1 MRTVFKNGRII
12 DPSQDLDLVGH
23 VVVENAQVVACGPDV
38 DISDATTVY
47 DCTGLWITPGLVDMH
62 VHLREPGEDYRE
74 TIKTGTRAAAAGG
87 FTTICCLPNTT
98 PPLDTPA
105 LIDFILDKSA
115 APDAGGVFVAPVGAL
130 TTVKDGQT
138 RMANLASLKS
148 AGIVAASDQERRHR
162 GRQRRGRAGAGREP
176 NAPRDGVLPPAGPAD
191 HGALLPIMAHCEDLS
206 LSANGQIN
214 DGAISA
220 LLGLAGMP
228 RTAEEVMV
236 MRNCLLSLQTGCR
249 VHILRVSS
257 WGSVEL
263 IRQAKYLGAPVTAEV
278 CPHHFCLTEND
289 LGEFDTNFKTTPP
302 LRTELDVDMILQGLS
317 DGTIDAIA
325 SDHSPYAAH
334 ETRVPFDE
342 APFGCVGLETALGV
356 TLTFVTHKGV
366 LSPSETVRRL
376 ATAPSQILGLDAGT
390 LKPET
395 TALAQVTVIDPDV
408 EWTFDV
414 KKTFSRGKNSPFDG
428 MNLKGKAVLTY
439 CGTEIY
445 RDALWDSARDHTTE

>member
-98 PPLDTPA
+98 PPLATPA
-105 LIDFILDKSA
+105 LIAFLLDKSA

-148 AGIVAASDQERRHR
+148 AGIVAASDEGVPVQDANLMLHAMEYC
-162 GRQRRGRAGAGREP
+162 RQL
-176 NAPRDGVLPPAGPAD
+176 D
-191 HGALLPIMAHCEDLS
+191 LPIMAHCEDLS

>member
-1 MRTVFKNGRII
+1 MKTVFKNGRIL
-12 DPSQDLDLVGH
+12 DPSQDLDVVGH
-23 VVVENAQVVACGPDV
+23 VVVEDAQIVACGPDV
-38 DISDATTVY
+38 DISDATSEY

-115 APDAGGVFVAPVGAL
+115 
-130 TTVKDGQT
+130 
-138 RMANLASLKS
+138 
-148 AGIVAASDQERRHR
+148 GIVAASDEGVPVQDANLMLHAMEYC
-162 GRQRRGRAGAGREP
+162 RQL
-176 NAPRDGVLPPAGPAD
+176 D
-191 HGALLPIMAHCEDLS
+191 LPIMAHCEDLS

-302 LRTELDVDMILQGLS
+302 LRTELDVDMVLQGLS

-334 ETRVPFDE
+334 EVRVPFDE
-342 APFGCVGLETALGV
+342 APFGCVGLESALGV

-366 LSPSETVRRL
+366 LSPYETVRRL
-376 ATAPSQILGLDAGT
+376 STAPSQILGLDAGT
-390 LKPET
+390 LRPET
-395 TALAQVTVIDPDV
+395 TALAQVTVIDPEVD
-408 EWTFDV
+408 WTFDV

-428 MNLKGKAVLTY
+428 MKLKGKAVLTY

-445 RDALWDSARDHTTE
+445 RDALWDSSRDNAAL

>member
-1 MRTVFKNGRII
+1 
-12 DPSQDLDLVGH
+12 
-23 VVVENAQVVACGPDV
+23 
-38 DISDATTVY
+38 
-47 DCTGLWITPGLVDMH
+47 
-62 VHLREPGEDYRE
+62 
-74 TIKTGTRAAAAGG
+74 
-87 FTTICCLPNTT
+87 NTT

-148 AGIVAASDQERRHR
+148 AGIVAASDEGVPVQDANLMLHAMEYC
-162 GRQRRGRAGAGREP
+162 RQL
-176 NAPRDGVLPPAGPAD
+176 D
-191 HGALLPIMAHCEDLS
+191 LPIMAHCEDLS

>member
-148 AGIVAASDQERRHR
+148 AGIVAASDEGVPVQDANLMLHAMEYC
-162 GRQRRGRAGAGREP
+162 RQL
-176 NAPRDGVLPPAGPAD
+176 D
-191 HGALLPIMAHCEDLS
+191 LPIMAHCEDLS

>member
-1 MRTVFKNGRII
+1 MKTVFKNGRIL
-12 DPSQDLDLVGH
+12 DPSQDLDVVGH

-38 DISDATTVY
+38 DISDATSEY

-148 AGIVAASDQERRHR
+148 AGIVAASDEGVPVQDANLMLHAMEYC
-162 GRQRRGRAGAGREP
+162 RQL
-176 NAPRDGVLPPAGPAD
+176 D
-191 HGALLPIMAHCEDLS
+191 LPIMAHCEDLS

-302 LRTELDVDMILQGLS
+302 LRTELDVDMVLQGLS

-334 ETRVPFDE
+334 EVRVPFDE
-342 APFGCVGLETALGV
+342 APFGCVGLESALGV

-366 LSPSETVRRL
+366 LSPYETVRRL
-376 ATAPSQILGLDAGT
+376 STAPSQILGLDAGT
-390 LKPET
+390 LRPET
-395 TALAQVTVIDPDV
+395 TALAQVTVIDPELD
-408 EWTFDV
+408 WTFDV

-428 MNLKGKAVLTY
+428 MKLKGKAVLTY

-445 RDALWDSARDHTTE
+445 RDALWDSSRDNAAL